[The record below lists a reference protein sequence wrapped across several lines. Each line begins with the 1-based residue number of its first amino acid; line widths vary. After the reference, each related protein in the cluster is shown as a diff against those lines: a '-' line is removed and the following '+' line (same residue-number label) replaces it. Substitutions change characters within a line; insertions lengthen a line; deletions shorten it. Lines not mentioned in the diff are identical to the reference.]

1 MSIGQVLLTAREFSQ
16 TALPFEAE
24 LVRGEIVEMP
34 PAGQAHGGIC
44 GNIYFALRLWA
55 MTHDSVVTTNDAA
68 VLTERDPDTVRGPDV
83 GLIRKSRLPQGK
95 LPVGAL
101 EVPPD
106 LVVEIKSPSNRWPE
120 LHDKV
125 GEYLNAGVAEA
136 WLIDPDERA
145 VIVYRADRSPR
156 RFSQDDVLISPATLP
171 DFSVAVADFFLN
183 V

>member
-1 MSIGQVLLTAREFSQ
+1 MSIGQELLTAREFSRA
-16 TALPFEAE
+16 TLPYEAE

-55 MTHDSVVTTNDAA
+55 TAHDCVVTTNDAA

-83 GLIRKSRLPQGK
+83 GLVSKSRLPEGK

-101 EVPPD
+101 EVPPE
-106 LVVEIKSPSNRWPE
+106 LVVEIKSLSNRWPE

-125 GEYLNAGVAEA
+125 GEYLNSGVAEV
-136 WLIDPDERA
+136 WLIDPEERA

-156 RFSQDDVLISPATLP
+156 RFSEADELTSSTTLP
-171 DFSVAVADFFLN
+171 GFSVPVADFFVN